1 MVQRLNDHYD
11 ALRNNRL
18 QNNINQINNEEI
30 DDSEDDYTEDTEDN
44 IGSDKEEENSDD
56 EEIIEV
62 VSNNT
67 QPLNTLQEQNKTIR
81 KRGMNAEYEFIHK
94 FTNTEEAIKAVK
106 EEKVKV

>member
-11 ALRNNRL
+11 AFRNKRL
-18 QNNINQINNEEI
+18 QNNINQIKNEEI

-44 IGSDKEEENSDD
+44 IGSDKEDENSDD

-81 KRGMNAEYEFIHK
+81 KRGMNE
-94 FTNTEEAIKAVK
+94 
-106 EEKVKV
+106 